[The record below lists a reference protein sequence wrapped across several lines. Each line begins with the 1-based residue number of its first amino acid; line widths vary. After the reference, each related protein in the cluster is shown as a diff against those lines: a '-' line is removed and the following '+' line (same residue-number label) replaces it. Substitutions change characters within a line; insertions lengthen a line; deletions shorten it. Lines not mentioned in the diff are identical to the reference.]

1 MFRSTIFLL
10 LFLIILLVVI
20 IVVYKIR
27 EYLKLTKFLK
37 QTGYN
42 CYQKKVITM
51 AEELKDLMFPEGKP
65 EPEEF
70 IIALT
75 ELAKQIN
82 ELRKD

>member
-1 MFRSTIFLL
+1 MA
-10 LFLIILLVVI
+10 I
-20 IVVYKIR
+20 IVIKR
-27 EYLKLTKFLK
+27 E
-37 QTGYN
+37 
-42 CYQKKVITM
+42 VITM

-65 EPEEF
+65 EPDEF